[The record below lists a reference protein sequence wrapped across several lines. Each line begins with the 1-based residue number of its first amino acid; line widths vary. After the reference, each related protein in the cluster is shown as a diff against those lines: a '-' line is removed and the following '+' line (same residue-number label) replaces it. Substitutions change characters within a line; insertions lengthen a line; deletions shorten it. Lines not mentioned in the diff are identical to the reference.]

1 MQLQGKSDETEAAQR
16 ELAQVKFNL
25 EKARGELERAKQD
38 GMTKDYSLRGYTELA
53 ELNKDLNA
61 RNLEMVTKLNN
72 LQCKL
77 DQVDQQEKEIV
88 AVKE

>member
-1 MQLQGKSDETEAAQR
+1 
-16 ELAQVKFNL
+16 
-25 EKARGELERAKQD
+25 
-38 GMTKDYSLRGYTELA
+38 MTKDYSLRGYTELA

-77 DQVDQQEKEIV
+77 DQVDQQEKEII